1 MEGRPIS
8 GLARLRDDFPILSTE
23 MNGHPL
29 AYLDSAATTQK
40 PVQVLDAMDA
50 YYRTTNAN
58 VHRGAYLL
66 ATRATEAYEGAR
78 AKVAGFVNAASPQE
92 IVFTRGTTTGIN
104 SIAFGW
110 GLYHLRE
117 GDRILLTMLEHHAN
131 LVPWQLVARH
141 TGAEL
146 VYLPLTSD
154 YLIDTA
160 ALEGLLDERVKVIA
174 FSGMSNVLGSIG
186 PIEVLGEAAR
196 SVGAMT
202 VVDAAQMVPH
212 MPVDVQALGVDF
224 LAFGAHKMLGPT
236 GIGALWGSME
246 RLEQLEP
253 SEGGGEM
260 IRDVG
265 LYESTWTDIPHR
277 FEAGTPPIA
286 EAIGFGAAVDYLE
299 AIGMEVVRSHEE
311 SITRYALE
319 RLAEVPDLR
328 VYGPDHLSQRGGA
341 VSFTLADIHPH
352 DLATI
357 LDQQGIAVRAG
368 HHCTRPLHRLL
379 EVPATA
385 RASFYVYSIPEEV
398 DRLVAAL
405 HEARRIFGVA

>member
-1 MEGRPIS
+1 MS
-8 GLARLRDDFPILSTE
+8 DLSHLRDDFPILSTE

-29 AYLDSAATTQK
+29 VYLDSAATTQK
-40 PVQVLDAMDA
+40 PVQVLDAMDE

-66 ATRATEAYEGAR
+66 ATQATEGYEGAR
-78 AKVAGFVNAASPQE
+78 TKVAGLINAATPGE
-92 IVFTRGTTTGIN
+92 VVFTRGTTTGIN
-104 SIAFGW
+104 SVAIGW
-110 GLYHLRE
+110 GLYRLKP

-131 LVPWQLVARH
+131 VVPWQLVARH

-146 VYLPLTSD
+146 VYLPLTGD
-154 YLIDTA
+154 YLIDTD
-160 ALEGLLDERVKVIA
+160 ALAGILDERVKVIG

-186 PIEVLGEAAR
+186 PIATLVEAAR
-196 SVGAMT
+196 SVGAIT
-202 VVDAAQMVPH
+202 VVDAAQLVPH
-212 MPVDVQALGVDF
+212 LPVDVQALGVDY

-246 RLEQLEP
+246 RLEELEP
-253 SEGGGEM
+253 AEGGGEM

-265 LYESTWTDIPHR
+265 LQESTWADIPHR

-299 AIGMEVVRSHEE
+299 AIGMDAVRAHEE
-311 SITRYALE
+311 SITRYAIE
-319 RLAEVPDLR
+319 RLVEVPDLR
-328 VYGPDHLSQRGGA
+328 IYGPQDVSQRGGA

-357 LDQQGIAVRAG
+357 LDEQGIAIRAG
-368 HHCTRPLHRLL
+368 HHCTKPLHRLL
-379 EVPATA
+379 DVPATA
-385 RASFYVYSIPEEV
+385 RASFYVYSIPGEV
-398 DRLVAAL
+398 DLLIDAL